1 MSEKGKEAG
10 IAVTAEELARIN
22 RFAKKE
28 LRAEEVYTFAVKL
41 CDNEVD
47 RDFERF
53 DRAALEELSELFVG
67 RTGIFDH
74 SWSAGGQTARIYRAA
89 VVKAVKVSAATP
101 TGYEAAFAALEQEA
115 VDVIVCDSTS
125 VDVQLKLR
133 ASVEKAS
140 GAQKERIGVVSGGA
154 SETAAKLVERAG
166 KLNSERMVLTA
177 PGDVRMAAAAA
188 AVIAGESDPSVP
200 VNGAVLAGFSG
211 LSASYDDTQ
220 VDTLVTGGVTPLECV
235 SGEVSIVRGITTRTT
250 TGGAADKTWRELTT
264 VRIVD
269 DVIPALRASLR
280 ARFVRSKNTA
290 QVRAAIRSQVMVEL
304 ENKRAQEIID
314 SFGEVSV
321 KASEDDPTVCLVEF
335 SFAVAHGLNRI
346 YLSAHITV

>member
-1 MSEKGKEAG
+1 MVHEHPGVYSSYDASSVIGGK
-10 IAVTAEELARIN
+10 
-22 RFAKKE
+22 K
-28 LRAEEVYTFAVKL
+28 
-41 CDNEVD
+41 
-47 RDFERF
+47 
-53 DRAALEELSELFVG
+53 
-67 RTGIFDH
+67 
-74 SWSAGGQTARIYRAA
+74 TARILGAAAVSTTGTANEVVTLTSYAEGVSAFGEDAEGTVGMAALLAALYRNGAA

-125 VDVQLKLR
+125 VDVQLK
-133 ASVEKAS
+133 
-140 GAQKERIGVVSGGA
+140 
-154 SETAAKLVERAG
+154 
-166 KLNSERMVLTA
+166 
-177 PGDVRMAAAAA
+177 
-188 AVIAGESDPSVP
+188 
-200 VNGAVLAGFSG
+200 
-211 LSASYDDTQ
+211 
-220 VDTLVTGGVTPLECV
+220 
-235 SGEVSIVRGITTRTT
+235 
-250 TGGAADKTWRELTT
+250 
-264 VRIVD
+264 
-269 DVIPALRASLR
+269 LRASLR

>member
-1 MSEKGKEAG
+1 MVHERPGVYSSYDASSVIGGK
-10 IAVTAEELARIN
+10 
-22 RFAKKE
+22 K
-28 LRAEEVYTFAVKL
+28 
-41 CDNEVD
+41 
-47 RDFERF
+47 
-53 DRAALEELSELFVG
+53 
-67 RTGIFDH
+67 
-74 SWSAGGQTARIYRAA
+74 TARIL
-89 VVKAVKVSAATP
+89 
-101 TGYEAAFAALEQEA
+101 G
-115 VDVIVCDSTS
+115 
-125 VDVQLKLR
+125 
-133 ASVEKAS
+133 
-140 GAQKERIGVVSGGA
+140 
-154 SETAAKLVERAG
+154 
-166 KLNSERMVLTA
+166 
-177 PGDVRMAAAAA
+177 AA
-188 AVIAGESDPSVP
+188 AVSTTGTANEVVTLTSY
-200 VNGAVLAGFSG
+200 AEG

>member
-1 MSEKGKEAG
+1 MVHEHPGVYSSYDASSVIGGK
-10 IAVTAEELARIN
+10 
-22 RFAKKE
+22 K
-28 LRAEEVYTFAVKL
+28 
-41 CDNEVD
+41 
-47 RDFERF
+47 
-53 DRAALEELSELFVG
+53 
-67 RTGIFDH
+67 
-74 SWSAGGQTARIYRAA
+74 TARILGAAAVSTTGTANEVVTLTSYAEGVSAFGEDAEGTVGMAALLAALYRNGAA

-133 ASVEKAS
+133 ASVEKA
-140 GAQKERIGVVSGGA
+140 SGGA

>member
-1 MSEKGKEAG
+1 MVHEHPGVYSSYDASSVIGGK
-10 IAVTAEELARIN
+10 
-22 RFAKKE
+22 K
-28 LRAEEVYTFAVKL
+28 
-41 CDNEVD
+41 
-47 RDFERF
+47 
-53 DRAALEELSELFVG
+53 
-67 RTGIFDH
+67 
-74 SWSAGGQTARIYRAA
+74 TARILGAAAVSTTGTANEVVTLTSYAEGVSAFGEDAEGTVGMAALLAALYRNGAA

-166 KLNSERMVLTA
+166 KLNSERMVLVGPDMKDENGTEL
-177 PGDVRMAAAAA
+177 PGVFAAAAA

>member
-1 MSEKGKEAG
+1 MTAAGQVRSEIVSRLKAAGLDAAEAYEDERFRERSGSVVAVGAKQAELAHAGLMNYLGEQYDAESGRTVEVYGRKLKMAASLDVYAPRRKGARGCEQ
-10 IAVTAEELARIN
+10 TAEAVSEALLDGLADG
-22 RFAKKE
+22 
-28 LRAEEVYTFAVKL
+28 LTL
-41 CDNEVD
+41 D
-47 RDFERF
+47 
-53 DRAALEELSELFVG
+53 ELSWEKTEWDEEYGMFVRRG
-67 RTGIFDH
+67 
-74 SWSAGGQTARIYRAA
+74 TARCTAYF
-89 VVKAVKVSAATP
+89 VATAD
-101 TGYEAAFAALEQEA
+101 E
-115 VDVIVCDSTS
+115 
-125 VDVQLKLR
+125 
-133 ASVEKAS
+133 
-140 GAQKERIGVVSGGA
+140 
-154 SETAAKLVERAG
+154 ERAG

>member
-1 MSEKGKEAG
+1 M
-10 IAVTAEELARIN
+10 IRRL
-22 RFAKKE
+22 
-28 LRAEEVYTFAVKL
+28 LRACLRVQWLLLGGLVVVALAFVAWTLLRTIPNVAHMGWEGW
-41 CDNEVD
+41 
-47 RDFERF
+47 
-53 DRAALEELSELFVG
+53 RAMGADLVQKMQKKDAPWLPCLYLIWALVFWGGRWLWNRHLRLYITAQGLRQEHRMPLGLHHLFGQNWQMDWSE
-67 RTGIFDH
+67 
-74 SWSAGGQTARIYRAA
+74 
-89 VVKAVKVSAATP
+89 
-101 TGYEAAFAALEQEA
+101 
-115 VDVIVCDSTS
+115 
-125 VDVQLKLR
+125 
-133 ASVEKAS
+133 
-140 GAQKERIGVVSGGA
+140 
-154 SETAAKLVERAG
+154 
-166 KLNSERMVLTA
+166 
-177 PGDVRMAAAAA
+177 
-188 AVIAGESDPSVP
+188 
-200 VNGAVLAGFSG
+200 
-211 LSASYDDTQ
+211 
-220 VDTLVTGGVTPLECV
+220 
-235 SGEVSIVRGITTRTT
+235 VRGITTRTT